1 MESDRVEIESRR
13 IRDVVQDIEKSRNIR
28 VATSLVKFGL
38 YSL

>member
-28 VATSLVKFGL
+28 VATKV
-38 YSL
+38 